1 VYVIAI
7 VRYRKPLEE
16 LQKHQDAHR
25 AWAGG
30 LKERGIIVASGPLEP
45 RFGGAILL
53 RFPDGTPDAEI
64 LALRDQDPY
73 VRGGVAQWELLP
85 WSVVNGKE
93 NLDRA

>member
-16 LQKHQDAHR
+16 VLKHQDAHR
-25 AWAGG
+25 AFAKSLRDRG
-30 LKERGIIVASGPLEP
+30 LVVASGPLVP
-45 RFGGAILL
+45 RFGGAFLL
-53 RFPDGTPDAEI
+53 RLPDGATDAELDAI
-64 LALRDQDPY
+64 RDQDPY

-85 WSVVNGKE
+85 WDPMNGRE

>member
-1 VYVIAI
+1 MYVIAI

-25 AWAGG
+25 AWASG
-30 LKERGIIVASGPLEP
+30 LRDRGLIVASGPLEP

-73 VRGGVAQWELLP
+73 VKGGVAQWELLP
-85 WSVVNGKE
+85 WSPVNGKE